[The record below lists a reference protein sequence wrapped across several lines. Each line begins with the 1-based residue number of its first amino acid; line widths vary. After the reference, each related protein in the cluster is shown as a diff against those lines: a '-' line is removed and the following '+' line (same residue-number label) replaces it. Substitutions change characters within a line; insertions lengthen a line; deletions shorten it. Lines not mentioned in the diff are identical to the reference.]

1 MWRRLSPLLALALA
15 AACSGG
21 SGEPEP
27 SIPPGKGAETAVAAV
42 EELVDAVN
50 QAEFAEASRLA
61 LRGQAALAA
70 LSEGATFGEVAR
82 GLDEGDEEIAA
93 NFWAG
98 FAQGTASFLTG
109 DVTVEADGT
118 LEQDGVTF
126 HRVVV
131 TPADGSSRVLLV
143 REDDGYRIDLFG
155 SFGPGL
161 ADKMSGPVER
171 LLTTQ
176 TADARLILSE
186 LQGIVPSL
194 LASASLPDTPAEA
207 SQQLIALIEVITRV
221 G

>member
-1 MWRRLSPLLALALA
+1 MWRRLSLLPILVALV
-15 AACSGG
+15 ACGGG
-21 SGEPEP
+21 SGEPDS
-27 SIPPGKGAETAVAAV
+27 SIPPGDGAESPVAAV
-42 EELVDAVN
+42 EELVAAVN
-50 QAEFAEASRLA
+50 RGEFADASRLA
-61 LRGQAALAA
+61 VRGQSALAA

-82 GLDEGDEEIAA
+82 ALEEGDEEIAA

-98 FAQGTASFLTG
+98 FAQGTANFLTG
-109 DVTVEADGT
+109 DLTVTDDAT
-118 LEQDGVTF
+118 IEQDGVTF
-126 HRVVV
+126 HRVLV
-131 TPADGSSRVLLV
+131 TPADGDSRVLLI

-171 LLTTQ
+171 LLTSQ

-194 LASASLPDTPAEA
+194 LASASLPDTPAET
-207 SQQLIALIEVITRV
+207 SQQLIGLIEVITRV